1 VENILD
7 KLIYFDQQLLL
18 WFNGSDSLF
27 VDRLAVVLT
36 SGLTWIPLY
45 LALFYLVVRN
55 NETMLQIALVMG
67 CSLLCLLLAD
77 GMADGI
83 VKPLVGRWRPSNDP
97 YFKYVVEVVGNHR
110 DTNYGFFSAH
120 AANTMSIAT
129 FFSLLVRNRL
139 FNFALIVWSLIN
151 CWTRMYLGLHY
162 PSDILC
168 GLAWGVASGMI
179 CYFVFHQF
187 YYKVSPKINYIS
199 SQYTSTGYANVDI
212 DIVMMAIVGILAI
225 AVLASLSVF

>member
-1 VENILD
+1 MPES
-7 KLIYFDQQLLL
+7 LIHLDQQLLL

-27 VDRLAVVLT
+27 VDRFAEVLT

-45 LALFYLVVRN
+45 LALFYLVVKN
-55 NETMLQIALVMG
+55 NETMLQIALIVG
-67 CSLLCLLLAD
+67 CSALCILLAD
-77 GMADGI
+77 GVAEGI

-97 YFKYVVEVVGNHR
+97 YFKYMVDVVGNHR
-110 DTNYGFFSAH
+110 GTDYSFFSAH

-129 FFSLLVRNRL
+129 FYGLLVRNKL
-139 FNFALIVWSLIN
+139 FSVSLIVWSLIN

-168 GLAWGVASGMI
+168 GLLWGVIAGTIS
-179 CYFVFHQF
+179 YVVFHKF

-199 SQYTSTGYANVDI
+199 SQYTSTGYSNIDI
-212 DIVMMAIVGILAI
+212 DIVMLAIVGILAV
-225 AVLASLSVF
+225 AVVASMSVF